1 MELSIEKLEKYLQG
15 HYGIGT
21 NDSGLFMKLVEEL
34 GEVAEILNKK
44 SGCKS
49 ADKSDEA
56 LLEELG
62 EELADMIHYVVA
74 IAAVHDIDIS
84 KVILEKDKR
93 AAVKYGHDIDLE
105 GFLGK
110 TE

>member
-1 MELSIEKLEKYLQG
+1 MELSIEQLEKYLQG

-34 GEVAEILNKK
+34 GEVCEILNKR

-49 ADKSDEA
+49 VDKSDEA

-62 EELADMIHYVVA
+62 EELADMLHYVVA

-110 TE
+110 AE

>member
-1 MELSIEKLEKYLQG
+1 MELSIEQLEKYLQG

-34 GEVAEILNKK
+34 GEVCEILNKR

-62 EELADMIHYVVA
+62 EELADMLHYVVA
-74 IAAVHDIDIS
+74 IAAVHDLDIS
-84 KVILEKDKR
+84 TVILEKDKR